1 MHTYGLI
8 GKSLSHSFSKRFF
21 TEKFQREG
29 LAKTH
34 GYELFELEE
43 ILLFPEL
50 IKRTF
55 TISGL
60 NVTIPYKQEVIP
72 FLDILTERA
81 ERIGAVNT
89 IAFTR
94 EGKLIGEN
102 TDYIGF
108 RNSLPKGV
116 KGDGIKA
123 LVCGTGGASKA
134 VLTVLKDEN
143 IPFLQVSRMSKPH
156 EDIISYD
163 ELTPAMASEYTFWIN
178 TTPLGMHPHTESH
191 PKLPYEIVNENFF
204 FYDLVYNP
212 EKTQFM
218 SAGEKQGATTQNG
231 LAMLHGQ
238 ALAAWD
244 FWQKYHPTLA

>member
-1 MHTYGLI
+1 MYTYGLI

-34 GYELFELEE
+34 DYELFELEE
-43 ILLFPEL
+43 IALFPEL

-72 FLDILTERA
+72 FLDALTKRA
-81 ERIGAVNT
+81 ERIEAVNT
-89 IAFTR
+89 IAFTK
-94 EGKLIGEN
+94 EGKLVGEN

-108 RNSLPKGV
+108 RNSLPEGV
-116 KGDGIKA
+116 KRGGVQA

-134 VLTVLKDEN
+134 VLAVLEDEN
-143 IPFLQVSRMSKPH
+143 IPFLQLSRKP
-156 EDIISYD
+156 DPQRGIMSYD
-163 ELTPAMASEYTFWIN
+163 ELTPQLASEYKFWIN
-178 TTPLGMHPHTESH
+178 TTPLGMHPHTESQ
-191 PKLPYEIVNENFF
+191 PSLPYELVNENFF

-218 SAGEKQGATTQNG
+218 LTGEKQGAAVQNG

-244 FWQKYHPTLA
+244 FWQKHLPTLG